1 MKAKLFLY
9 SLFTIHCSLLSAGS
23 GYVFLAD
30 TSKLFFVNSNEI
42 YSANGKQLLYFQKG
56 NIFFSGT
63 VDDRQNI
70 FLLTT
75 SMNPASEKLE
85 SVFEKDSR
93 EASFTFAANKFYSG
107 KTESDDL
114 RTRTELI
121 HIERLK
127 KWLAFYASY
136 NDTLLAYYH
145 FDSLPPSAAIM
156 VAYTLAKKFDLEKKI
171 VAQQPLEQVF
181 QNNTNATIK
190 PFWGNSTANEWIWD
204 GKIFRPRWNVDPK
217 LAWTFDG
224 QTVKQYYGN
233 NINLQYNWDGETLKP
248 IWRTNRAEEWSW
260 DGRQLK
266 PVWDNDWANQYTFD
280 DGVLKPWST
289 NHPEREWQ
297 IDGDIPMP
305 LIILVISGIAK
316 PY

>member
-1 MKAKLFLY
+1 MKAKLLLY
-9 SLFTIHCSLLSAGS
+9 SLFTIYYSLLKAGS

-30 TSKLFFVNSNEI
+30 TSKLFFVNNNEI
-42 YSANGKQLLYFQKG
+42 YTTGGKQLLYFQKG
-56 NIFFSGT
+56 NIFFNGT
-63 VDDRQNI
+63 ADDRQNI

-75 SMNPASEKLE
+75 SMNPGSEKLE
-85 SVFEKDSR
+85 SVYEKDNR
-93 EASFTFAANKFYSG
+93 QASFTFTGKKFYSG

-114 RTRTELI
+114 RPRTELI
-121 HIERLK
+121 HMQRLK

-136 NDTLLAYYH
+136 NDTLLAYYN
-145 FDSLPPSAAIM
+145 FDSLSPSTAIM
-156 VAYTLAKKFDLEKKI
+156 VAYTLTKKFELEKML
-171 VAQQPLEQVF
+171 VASQPIQKVF
-181 QNNTNATIK
+181 ENNAYATIK
-190 PFWGNSTANEWIWD
+190 PFWGNTTANEWIWD
-204 GKIFRPRWNVDPK
+204 GKFFRPRWNVDPK

-224 QTVKQYYGN
+224 ETIKQYYGN
-233 NINLQYNWDGETLKP
+233 NINLQYSWDGETLKP

-266 PVWDNDWANQYTFD
+266 PVWDTDWANQYIFE
-280 DGVLKPWST
+280 DGILKPWST

-297 IDGDIPMP
+297 MDGDLPIP

>member
-1 MKAKLFLY
+1 MKAKLLLY
-9 SLFTIHCSLLSAGS
+9 SLFTIYYSLLTAGS

-30 TSKLFFVNSNEI
+30 TSKLFFVNNNEI
-42 YSANGKQLLYFQKG
+42 YSSNGKQLLYFQKG

-63 VDDRQNI
+63 SDERQNI

-85 SVFEKDSR
+85 SVYEKDSR
-93 EASFTFAANKFYSG
+93 EASFSFTANKFYSG

-114 RTRTELI
+114 RPRTELI
-121 HIERLK
+121 HVERLK

-136 NDTLLAYYH
+136 NDTLLAYYN
-145 FDSLPPSAAIM
+145 FDSLPPYAAII
-156 VAYTLAKKFDLEKKI
+156 VAYTLAKKFELEKKI
-171 VAQQPLEQVF
+171 AIQQTTQKVF
-181 QNNTNATIK
+181 QNNTYATIK
-190 PFWGNSTANEWIWD
+190 PFWGNTSANEWIWD
-204 GKIFRPRWNVDPK
+204 GKTFHPRWNVDPK

-260 DGRQLK
+260 DGRQIK
-266 PVWDNDWANQYTFD
+266 PIWDTDWANQYTFED
-280 DGVLKPWST
+280 SLLKPWST